1 MKLGS
6 LAASMY
12 LASAAVGVIAGIL
25 SLIAFRA
32 MSPKHQNVERAFRY
46 GSIAMVLM
54 LAVAN
59 SLGAYT
65 SQFEILLEAALQA
78 LALLTLNLWA
88 RAERARQ
95 EAARLPETPHPA
107 TNSEHVEGA
116 PPA

>member
-12 LASAAVGVIAGIL
+12 LASTGVGVIAGIL

-46 GSIAMVLM
+46 GSIAMVPM

-59 SLGAYT
+59 SLRAYT

-107 TNSEHVEGA
+107 ANAEHVEGA
-116 PPA
+116 PSA

>member
-1 MKLGS
+1 
-6 LAASMY
+6 MY

-32 MSPKHQNVERAFRY
+32 TSPKHQNVERAFRY
-46 GSIAMVLM
+46 GSVAMVPM

-95 EAARLPETPHPA
+95 EAARLPETPHPE
-107 TNSEHVEGA
+107 TNAEHVEGA
-116 PPA
+116 PSA